1 MSAIEFAEVCKTWV
15 QPDEQSRVAALCQ
28 LNLKVDQGEV
38 FALAGLN
45 GAGKTTAIK
54 ILLGAC
60 HADSGSARILDG
72 LDSLSSLHSLG
83 FAPEEPDLPA
93 FLTVEELLTAAC
105 GLSGM
110 PLTTGRLDRALE
122 LFSLDS
128 ERRRQ
133 VGDLSKGTRQRVS
146 LAAAVVHQPKLVIFD
161 EPASGLDPL
170 GRQLVKNV
178 IRQLNSEGATV
189 FFTTHILSDLPGLCS
204 RIGVLH
210 RGKLLFA
217 GTPAEFCQSDALP
230 ALEERFSSMVS
241 VAGA

>member
-1 MSAIEFAEVCKTWV
+1 MSAIEFAEVCKTWG
-15 QPDEQSRVAALCQ
+15 QSDSRNRVAALCQ
-28 LNLKVDQGEV
+28 LNLRVDQGEV

-54 ILLGAC
+54 ILLGVC
-60 HADSGSARILDG
+60 RADSGSASILG
-72 LDSLSSLHSLG
+72 GRDSLATLPSLG

-105 GLSGM
+105 GLSGV
-110 PLTTGRLDRALE
+110 PITPGRLDRVLE

-128 ERRRQ
+128 ERLRR
-133 VGDLSKGTRQRVS
+133 VGELSKGTKQRVS

-170 GRQLVKNV
+170 GRQLVKNA
-178 IRQLNSEGATV
+178 IRKLNSEGATV

-204 RIGVLH
+204 RIGVLNH
-210 RGKLLFA
+210 GKLLFA
-217 GTPAEFCQSDALP
+217 GTPAEFCHSESLP
-230 ALEERFSSMVS
+230 ALEERFSALVS